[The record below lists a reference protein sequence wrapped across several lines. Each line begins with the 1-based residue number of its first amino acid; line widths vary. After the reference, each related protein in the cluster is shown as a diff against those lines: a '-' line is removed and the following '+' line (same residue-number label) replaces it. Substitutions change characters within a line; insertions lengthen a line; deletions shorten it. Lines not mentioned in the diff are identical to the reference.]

1 MGDGDRV
8 DSAAELAQPA
18 EDAWSAVEQKPARA
32 LQQVAGLG
40 PAGVGPGR
48 RAADDCE
55 FHAYILV
62 PMSRKIRGVIAKP
75 GLDGHDRGAKIIAR
89 ALRDAGM
96 EVIYTGLHQ
105 TPEQIVET
113 AIQEDADAVGIS
125 ILSGAHM
132 TLVPRILDLLRD
144 NGAEDV
150 LVVVGGTIPA
160 DDAEAL
166 KQQGVAE
173 VFGPGAPTGEIVDF
187 LRGAVAA

>member
-1 MGDGDRV
+1 
-8 DSAAELAQPA
+8 
-18 EDAWSAVEQKPARA
+18 
-32 LQQVAGLG
+32 VA
-40 PAGVGPGR
+40 
-48 RAADDCE
+48 
-55 FHAYILV
+55 
-62 PMSRKIRGVIAKP
+62 RKIRVVIAKP

-132 TLVPRILDLLRD
+132 TLVPRILALLRD
-144 NGAEDV
+144 QGAEDL

-160 DDAEAL
+160 DDVTEL
-166 KQQGVAE
+166 KQQGVAA
-173 VFGPGAPTGEIVDF
+173 VFTPGAPTSEIVEF
-187 LRGAVAA
+187 LQARVPA